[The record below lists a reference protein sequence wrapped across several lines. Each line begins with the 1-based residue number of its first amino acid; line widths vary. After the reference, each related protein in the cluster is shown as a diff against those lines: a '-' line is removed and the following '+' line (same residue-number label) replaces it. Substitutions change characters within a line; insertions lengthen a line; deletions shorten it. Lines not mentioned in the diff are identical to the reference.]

1 VLSLDEVAKDP
12 QAEAI
17 GLFPEI
23 ESPEAG
29 TYRTVRIPMRIPTAQ
44 IGPKGP
50 SPAVGAHTAAVLEG
64 LGRSAADVDALVA
77 AGIVKG
83 EDA

>member
-1 VLSLDEVAKDP
+1 PVAG
-12 QAEAI
+12 A
-17 GLFPEI
+17 
-23 ESPEAG
+23 
-29 TYRTVRIPMRIPTAQ
+29 YRTVRIPMRMPTAQ

-50 SPAVGAHTAAVLEG
+50 SPAVGAHTTAVLEG
-64 LGRSAADVDALVA
+64 LGRSAAEVDALIA